1 MESYMMYPKTVVLA
15 SIIPEDKWEEDWS
28 HHHLIL
34 RTSPLLTILFVLG
47 VPKPSP
53 LYFTFP
59 RKPCT
64 LFPSV
69 WRNEWYL
76 AAYDL
81 GINLISS
88 PTDSLPFSRESQ
100 QTSPSQ
106 VTGVS
111 SSEVLLKS
119 RKRVS
124 HNLCPPQAVRV
135 PFPLVSWDNC
145 YHPSTSQCPHCINIL
160 VAVIFFTRMYFPWIL
175 NTYFF
180 LWSFERKQI
189 KTYKLKLLFNHR
201 HKYPHTSSFYL

>member
-1 MESYMMYPKTVVLA
+1 MESYMIYLKTVVLA
-15 SIIPEDKWEEDWS
+15 SIIPEDKWEEGWS

-47 VPKPSP
+47 VPKPRP

-64 LFPSV
+64 LFSSV
-69 WRNEWYL
+69 WRNEQYL

-81 GINLISS
+81 GINLIYF

-106 VTGVS
+106 VSGVS
-111 SSEVLLKS
+111 SSEVLLMFCKS
-119 RKRVS
+119 AFR
-124 HNLCPPQAVRV
+124 NLCPPQAVRV
-135 PFPLVSWDNC
+135 LFLLVSWDNR
-145 YHPSTSQCPHCINIL
+145 YYPSTSQCPHCVDIL
-160 VAVIFFTRMYFPWIL
+160 RAVIFFTRMYFPWGL

-180 LWSFERKQI
+180 LWSSERKQI
-189 KTYKLKLLFNHR
+189 QTHEFKLLFNHR